1 MSLESFAGLVKRL
14 VRVLNR
20 SGLDYMLTG
29 ALAASYYGRPRTTLD
44 ADIIIATEEKDLT
57 EIARWLAKAGLKVNK
72 ERLQAAWR
80 SDYRIA
86 TLEDEKSPHT
96 VDVIFT
102 NQRLERSVGRVAG
115 LRTYYE
121 TPESLILSKLRMLK
135 VTTQAE
141 RAVTDRGDIKSI
153 LENTSINMR
162 SLRKRAKTQKTARL
176 LDDLLASCVN
186 SHSKSALQRKP
197 GS

>member
-1 MSLESFAGLVKRL
+1 MKRL

-20 SGLDYMLTG
+20 SGMDYMFTE

-44 ADIIIATEEKDLT
+44 VDIIVSAEEKDLSEMT
-57 EIARWLAKAGLKVNK
+57 RWLTKAGLKVK
-72 ERLQAAWR
+72 RGRLQSAWR
-80 SDYRIA
+80 SGCRSI

-102 NQRLERSVGRVAG
+102 NYKLERNVGRVAG

-141 RAVTDRGDIKSI
+141 RAATDRADIKSI
-153 LENTSINMR
+153 LENTSINLR
-162 SLRKRAKTQKTARL
+162 SLRRRAKTQKTTKL
-176 LDDLLASCVN
+176 LDDLLA
-186 SHSKSALQRKP
+186 HSA
-197 GS
+197 

>member
-80 SDYRIA
+80 SGYRIA

-121 TPESLILSKLRMLK
+121 TPESLILSKLRMLR

-141 RAVTDRGDIKSI
+141 RAAIHRGDIKSI

-176 LDDLLASCVN
+176 LDDLLAGSLTPIRI
-186 SHSKSALQRKP
+186 SAP
-197 GS
+197 VDHHT